1 MSTMK
6 RLVVVSCVFLYGAAT
21 GFAAGEDEG
30 AAAPTVKEITWQVWV
45 TPNLSL
51 EYWQEVADAFV
62 AEHPGVTVELIEANA
77 AVTPSADDFIKTRI
91 AAGDVPDLM
100 SNVTINVFADAGI
113 LWPLPEDDPDLDRI
127 RNLESARYKGTLYGL
142 PTAIQPQGLLFYNK
156 SLWAQAGLEDTPSTW
171 DEFADAC
178 DRLRAAGITPII
190 TGGEWVAGYAF
201 AIFTSAEVFHHNPRW
216 YADRWDGEVTFE
228 DSFAEAAGYFQ
239 QLVDSECFN
248 KGALS
253 VGYADLEQQFLAG
266 KAAIY
271 PMGSWFTAAEGN
283 ADKDF
288 EVGVFFAP
296 SSDGVPHLLQS
307 LSYGSGGIHV
317 ESEHP
322 EVAFELMKFAY
333 MDDVYGAKLLQV
345 DGLFSA
351 LDPPLTYPMTPL
363 QQEMMD
369 MLTVPPTTS
378 GLYNLIVGESPPAGI
393 MAVYDRVGQSFLA
406 GSVTDVRSSLREFD
420 DFWNDAERE

>member
-1 MSTMK
+1 MK
-6 RLVVVSCVFLYGAAT
+6 KLAVLLCVFLLGAGA
-21 GFAAGEDEG
+21 GFAAGQEE
-30 AAAPTVKEITWQVWV
+30 AAMSTKDISWQVWV

-51 EYWQEVADAFV
+51 EFWQEIADAFV
-62 AEHPGVTVELIEANA
+62 AEHTDVTVELIEANA
-77 AVTPSADDFIKTRI
+77 AVTPAADDFIKTRI

-113 LWPLPEDDPDLDRI
+113 LWPLPEDDPDLQKI
-127 RNLESARYKGTLYGL
+127 RNLESAKYKGVLYGL

-156 SLWAQAGLEDTPSTW
+156 ALWDQAGLTDTPKTW

-178 DRLRAAGITPII
+178 GKLRAAGITPII
-190 TGGEWVAGYAF
+190 TGGEWVAGYVF
-201 AIFTSAEVFHHNPRW
+201 AIFTSAEVFHNNPRW
-216 YADRWDGEVTFE
+216 YADRWDGDVSFE
-228 DSFAEAAGYFQ
+228 SGFAEAGEYFKL
-239 QLVDSECFN
+239 LVDSECFN

-271 PMGSWFTAAEGN
+271 PMGSWFTAAEAN

-288 EVGVFFAP
+288 EVGLFFAP

-307 LSYGSGGIHV
+307 LGYGSGGIYL

-322 EVAFELMKFAY
+322 EVAFELLKFSN
-333 MDDVYGAKLLQV
+333 MDEVYGAKLLQV

-351 LDPPLTYPMTPL
+351 LDPPLTYPMTAL

-369 MLTVPPTTS
+369 MLSVPPTTS

-393 MAVYDRVGQSFLA
+393 MAIYDRVGQSFLA
-406 GSVTDVRSSLREFD
+406 GSVSDVARSLREFD
-420 DFWNDAERE
+420 EFWDSAESQ